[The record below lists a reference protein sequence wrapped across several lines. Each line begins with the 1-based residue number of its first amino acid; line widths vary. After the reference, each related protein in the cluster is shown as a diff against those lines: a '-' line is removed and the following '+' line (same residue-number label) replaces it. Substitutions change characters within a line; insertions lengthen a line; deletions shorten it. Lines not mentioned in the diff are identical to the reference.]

1 MDIKITKKGK
11 ILLFIILGILVLGSG
26 GYLLWRVTQKE
37 GVAPEDG
44 EAADPCKR
52 YSTIIK
58 PDFNYPGGTVGP
70 FTEKGEVVL
79 FFKNLMGEGNRP
91 ILTLQKLPSG
101 TPVQITLSNT
111 TASTGSIK
119 TGIKVEKGE
128 SIKLVTLNDNNN
140 QGEAADAEC
149 IKETN
154 SKYYALG
161 WMIPNGGKCGTTLQ
175 GPPTGGGSTPYVP
188 VDVSADIAFANSQG
202 NPVLSKQCWADWM
215 EWPGDY
221 DFNDYFL
228 QISYVPEVA
237 PPPPTPVPSCGDGT
251 LDAGEQCELGNPTGT
266 QCTWDKCNKQT
277 CACIS
282 EPPEPSCGDGSLNPG
297 EQCELG
303 NPTGTQ
309 CTWDKCNQ
317 QTCLCIPEPDP
328 RNPDWSIVKS
338 ATTGYVVINGKNYGK
353 ADYTVTVTNVGDG
366 EGSID
371 KVVDKLDSK
380 VLQEYV
386 KEISNSGVYSLNTI
400 IWDLQGEDEVFS
412 PQENLKLTYSIQIP
426 QEAFGIYQNTVT
438 AYPRGGED
446 ISDDARVEF
455 TYDEEIPEKPPIVP
469 QTGVLDTVLGRVSLG
484 VSFIFLGGL
493 VTQYS
498 KIDYIFNSM
507 SGRTGFNAEIREQ
520 RKASKRRKKLE
531 SSFKDD

>member
-11 ILLFIILGILVLGSG
+11 ILLFIILGILVLGTG

-70 FTEKGEVVL
+70 FTQKGEVVL
-79 FFKNLMGEGNRP
+79 FFRHLIPGGANKP

-119 TGIKVEKGE
+119 TGIKVEEGE
-128 SIKLVTLNDNNN
+128 SIKLVSLNDNNN
-140 QGEAADAEC
+140 QGEAADPEC

-161 WMIPNGGKCGTTLQ
+161 WMPPNGGKCGTTLQ

-188 VDVSADIAFANSQG
+188 VDVSADIAFADSQG

-215 EWPGDY
+215 EWAGDY

-228 QISYVPEVA
+228 QISYVPEA
-237 PPPPTPVPSCGDGT
+237 PPPPPPPV
-251 LDAGEQCELGNPTGT
+251 
-266 QCTWDKCNKQT
+266 
-277 CACIS
+277 
-282 EPPEPSCGDGSLNPG
+282 PSCGDGSLNPG
-297 EQCELG
+297 EECELG
-303 NPTGTQ
+303 NPTGAK
-309 CTWDKCNQ
+309 CTWDSCNQ
-317 QTCLCIPEPDP
+317 QTCLCIPQPAP
-328 RNPDWSIVKS
+328 KNPDWSIVKS

-386 KEISNSGVYSLNTI
+386 KEISNSGIYSLNTI

-426 QEAFGIYQNTVT
+426 QGAFGIYQNTVT

-507 SGRTGFNAEIREQ
+507 TRRTGFNAEIREQ

>member
-1 MDIKITKKGK
+1 M
-11 ILLFIILGILVLGSG
+11 
-26 GYLLWRVTQKE
+26 
-37 GVAPEDG
+37 
-44 EAADPCKR
+44 
-52 YSTIIK
+52 
-58 PDFNYPGGTVGP
+58 
-70 FTEKGEVVL
+70 
-79 FFKNLMGEGNRP
+79 
-91 ILTLQKLPSG
+91 
-101 TPVQITLSNT
+101 
-111 TASTGSIK
+111 
-119 TGIKVEKGE
+119 
-128 SIKLVTLNDNNN
+128 
-140 QGEAADAEC
+140 
-149 IKETN
+149 
-154 SKYYALG
+154 
-161 WMIPNGGKCGTTLQ
+161 
-175 GPPTGGGSTPYVP
+175 
-188 VDVSADIAFANSQG
+188 
-202 NPVLSKQCWADWM
+202 
-215 EWPGDY
+215 
-221 DFNDYFL
+221 
-228 QISYVPEVA
+228 
-237 PPPPTPVPSCGDGT
+237 
-251 LDAGEQCELGNPTGT
+251 
-266 QCTWDKCNKQT
+266 
-277 CACIS
+277 
-282 EPPEPSCGDGSLNPG
+282 
-297 EQCELG
+297 
-303 NPTGTQ
+303 
-309 CTWDKCNQ
+309 
-317 QTCLCIPEPDP
+317 
-328 RNPDWSIVKS
+328 
-338 ATTGYVVINGKNYGK
+338 INGKNYGK

-469 QTGVLDTVLGRVSLG
+469 QTGVLDTVLGRVTLG